1 MNYFVRIYKH
11 FSSDSLYRNSIYLI
25 LSTAIM
31 AILGFFFWIINARL
45 YSTEQVGIAT
55 TLISIVT
62 LISTFSLLG
71 LNSGIVRYL
80 STSKRKNQK
89 INTSFALVA
98 LASTLIALIYLIFIN
113 KFSPKLLFVKENVFF
128 AILFVLFVVF
138 SSLNIISENV
148 FIAYRSSKYILIKNT
163 ISSFVKLVLPIV
175 LISLGA
181 YGIFTSVGV
190 AIIVGFVLSLIFL
203 VFKFEY
209 LIKPTINCEVV
220 KRMAKFSLGNYV
232 AGFIG
237 GLPVLILPII
247 ILNNLGAKFSAYFY
261 MDMMIVNLLYIIPS
275 AISQSLFAEGSYSGT
290 KLKEH
295 LKKALAINFLIL
307 IPVIIITFF
316 FGKYILIAF
325 GKQYSEEGFMLLQLL
340 AISSIFISINSIFGS
355 ILRVKHK
362 IKELIIIS
370 FIGALLIL
378 GLSYFLISKELL
390 GIGIAW
396 IIGNMVVSGIYLA
409 FSLRR

>member
-1 MNYFVRIYKH
+1 
-11 FSSDSLYRNSIYLI
+11 
-25 LSTAIM
+25 M